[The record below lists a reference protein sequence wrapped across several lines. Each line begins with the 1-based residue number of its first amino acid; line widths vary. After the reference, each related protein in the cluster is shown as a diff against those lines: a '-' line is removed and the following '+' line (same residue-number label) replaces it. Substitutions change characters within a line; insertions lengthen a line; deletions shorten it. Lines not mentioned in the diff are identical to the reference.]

1 MMSVPSFW
9 EPYLELQ
16 IELESVTQLMAK
28 QIHLRNKEIEA
39 ALIDSIH
46 SGGKMIRPA
55 YTLLFSKFGDTQ
67 QVDRTHALAA
77 AIELLHTATLIHDDI
92 VDDSPLRRGTP
103 SIQSKYGKDVA
114 VYAGDYLFTV
124 CFRLLSTHANTTEQV
139 EINTRGMERI
149 LMGELD
155 QMHLRYNKKMSIRN
169 YLTQIS
175 GKTAHL
181 FALACYSGA
190 LNGGQTEKFSRNGYY
205 IGSHIGMAFQI
216 IDDILDYS
224 QTTDI
229 FGKPVLEDVRQG
241 VYTAPLI
248 FALQE
253 NNKRLKEL
261 IDKEAHMSEE
271 ETKEVQQLVIELGGL
286 KKAKKLAEKYT
297 QKAMKRIEQLPEQ
310 QEKEQIKGITLS
322 LLDRHV

>member
-1 MMSVPSFW
+1 MMSMSSFW

-16 IELESVTQLMAK
+16 TELESVSQLMAK

-39 ALIDSIH
+39 ALLDSIY
-46 SGGKMIRPA
+46 SGGKMVRPA
-55 YTLLFSKFGDTQ
+55 YTLLFSKFGDNQ
-67 QVDRTHALAA
+67 QADRTLALAA
-77 AIELLHTATLIHDDI
+77 AVELLHTATLIHDDI
-92 VDDSPLRRGTP
+92 VDDSPLRRGNP

-124 CFRLLSTHANTTEQV
+124 CFRLLSTYADTQEQV
-139 EINTRGMERI
+139 EINSRGMERI

-155 QMHLRYNKKMSIRN
+155 QMYLRYNKRMSIRN

-175 GKTAHL
+175 GKTAQL

-190 LNGGQTEKFSRNGYY
+190 LNGGQTEKFSRNSFY

-224 QTTDI
+224 QTSDV

-248 FALQE
+248 FALKKD
-253 NNKRLKEL
+253 NNRLREL
-261 IDKEAHMSEE
+261 IDKETLMTDEDAR
-271 ETKEVQQLVIELGGL
+271 EVRKLVVELGGL
-286 KKAKKLAEKYT
+286 EQAKQLATKYT
-297 QKAMKRIEQLPEQ
+297 QKALKRIELLPEK
-310 QEKEQIKGITLS
+310 QEKNQIKQITLA
-322 LLDRHV
+322 LLNRGV

>member
-1 MMSVPSFW
+1 MSVHSFW

-16 IELESVTQLMAK
+16 TELESVTQVMAK
-28 QIHLRNKEIEA
+28 QIRLRNKEIEA
-39 ALIDSIH
+39 ALLDSIYA
-46 SGGKMIRPA
+46 GGKMIRPA
-55 YTLLFSKFGDTQ
+55 YTLLFSKFGNTQ
-67 QVDRTHALAA
+67 HVDRTLALAA
-77 AIELLHTATLIHDDI
+77 AVELLHTATLIHDDVI
-92 VDDSPLRRGTP
+92 DDSPLRRGTP
-103 SIQSKYGKDVA
+103 SLQSKYGKDVA

-124 CFRLLSTHANTTEQV
+124 CFRLLSTYADTQEHI

-155 QMHLRYNKKMSIRN
+155 QMHLRYNKNMSIRG

-175 GKTAHL
+175 GKTAQL

-190 LNGGQTEKFSRNGYY
+190 LNGGQTEFFSRNGYY

-216 IDDILDYS
+216 TDDILDYS
-224 QTTDI
+224 QTLNV

-241 VYTAPLI
+241 IYTAPLI

-253 NNKRLKEL
+253 NNKRLREL
-261 IDKEAHMSEE
+261 VDKEAHMTGEDA
-271 ETKEVQQLVIELGGL
+271 KEVQQLVIELDGL
-286 KKAKKLAEKYT
+286 EKAKQLARKYT

-310 QEKEQIKGITLS
+310 QEKEHIKKITLS

>member
-1 MMSVPSFW
+1 MMSTQSIW
-9 EPYLELQ
+9 ESHLELRT
-16 IELESVTQLMAK
+16 ELEAVTQLMAK
-28 QIHLRNKEIEA
+28 QIRLRNKEIETV
-39 ALIDSIH
+39 LLDSIYA
-46 SGGKMIRPA
+46 GGKMIRPA

-67 QVDRTHALAA
+67 QVDRTYALAA
-77 AIELLHTATLIHDDI
+77 AVELLHTATLIHDDI
-92 VDDSPLRRGTP
+92 IDDSPLRRGKP

-124 CFRLLSTHANTTEQV
+124 CFRLLSTYSDTQEQV

-155 QMHLRYNKKMSIRN
+155 QMHLRYNKKMSIRH

-175 GKTAHL
+175 GKTAQL

-190 LNGGQTEKFSRNGYY
+190 LNGGQTEQFSRNCYY

-224 QTTDI
+224 QSSDV

-248 FALQE
+248 FALRE
-253 NNKRLKEL
+253 NNDRLKEL
-261 IDKEAHMSEE
+261 IAKEANMTEE
-271 ETKEVQQLVIELGGL
+271 DAKEVKDLVIELGGL
-286 KKAKKLAEKYT
+286 DKAKQVARKYT
-297 QKAMKRIEQLPEQ
+297 LKAMKRIELLPNQ
-310 QEKEQIKGITLS
+310 PEKESIKEITLS
-322 LLDRHV
+322 LLNRNI